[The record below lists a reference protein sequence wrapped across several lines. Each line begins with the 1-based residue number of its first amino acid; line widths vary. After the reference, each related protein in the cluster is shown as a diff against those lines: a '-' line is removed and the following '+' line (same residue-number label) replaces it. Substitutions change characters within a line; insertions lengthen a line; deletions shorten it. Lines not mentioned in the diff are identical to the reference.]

1 MATTIKSTN
10 LDFTSIKNN
19 LKTFLAQQDEFADY
33 NFEASGLSNILDVL
47 AYNTHYNGLIANFA
61 LNESFLGT
69 AQLRSS
75 LVSLAEG
82 IGYIPKSRT
91 ASRAVINISINLQ
104 DQAGRPSTIIL
115 PSGVVFESSI
125 DDISY
130 TFQTRETITATD
142 DGGGNY
148 VFKTTT
154 GSSDIEIFEGSQRT
168 KTFIADAAAQDA
180 LYIIPDKNMDMDTAI
195 IRVYESPTSI
205 AFTTYQNLKEATLI
219 NSATALYI
227 LKESPNEFFELSFG
241 DGIIFGVSPKAGYKI
256 EVDYL
261 SVSGPTS
268 NDGSLFT
275 AKSLV
280 SIPIEGNEEP
290 VQVTLDSQT
299 VTNSLGGDIKET
311 NQSIRTNA
319 PFQYA
324 TQNRMVTADD
334 YSSLV
339 LRNFST
345 LIKDIKSFGGEDAL
359 KPEFGSVFM
368 SIVFEDDV
376 PTSTQVTTKN
386 SIQELVDQLS
396 VVSFRLKFVDP
407 VTTFIETSTFFQYN
421 SKLTTLSRNTIT
433 DNVSQ
438 AVRNY
443 FNNSTGKFGQAYRRS
458 NILTLID
465 EVSPA
470 VLSSRMEVKM
480 QQRIVPRL
488 DAQNDFTL
496 RFPSPIAA
504 ADDKNFIIDSTP
516 FNIDNKAGKIR
527 NKLNSNKLQVVTLDG
542 QTTIVDNI
550 GDFNPSTGIISI
562 IGFIPS
568 GVIGGVNYIKIKAIP
583 ANQSAIAPQREDI
596 LQFDED
602 PSFASA
608 VLVESV

>member
-33 NFEASGLSNILDVL
+33 NFEASGLSNVLDVL

-82 IGYIPKSRT
+82 IGYIPKSKT
-91 ASRAVINISINLQ
+91 ASRAVVNFSVNLASLAQ
-104 DQAGRPSTIIL
+104 RPSTL
-115 PSGVVFESSI
+115 SLAPGVVFESSI
-125 DDISY
+125 DDVTY
-130 TFQTRETITATD
+130 AFQTRETVTATD
-142 DGGGNY
+142 DGSGLY
-148 VFKTTT
+148 QFKTNSGTAN
-154 GSSDIEIFEGSQRT
+154 IEIFEGTQKT
-168 KTFIADAAAQDA
+168 KTFIADAVSQDA
-180 LYIIPDKNMDMDTAI
+180 LYIIPDKNLDIDTAI
-195 IRVYESPTSI
+195 VRVYESPTSI
-205 AFTTYQNLKEATLI
+205 AFSTYQNLKNATLI

-227 LKESPNEFFELSFG
+227 LKESPNEYYELSFG
-241 DGIIFGVSPKAGYKI
+241 DGVTFGVTPKAGYKI

-261 SVSGPTS
+261 SVAGAAANEGSVFTPISQVNVGGSGYTIS
-268 NDGSLFT
+268 
-275 AKSLV
+275 A
-280 SIPIEGNEEP
+280 
-290 VQVTLDSQT
+290 QT
-299 VTNSLGGDIKET
+299 VTNSLGGDAKET
-311 NQSIRTNA
+311 NQSIRVNA

-359 KPEFGSVFM
+359 KPEYGAVYM

-376 PTSTQVTTKN
+376 PSTTQTATKN

-396 VVSFRLKFVDP
+396 VVSFRLRFLDP
-407 VTTFIETSTFFQYN
+407 VTTFIETNSFFQFN
-421 SKLTTLSRNTIT
+421 PKLTTLSLNSIT
-433 DNVSQ
+433 DSVNVV
-438 AVRNY
+438 VRDY
-443 FNNSTGKFGQAYRRS
+443 FSANTGKFGEAYRRS

-496 RFPSPIAA
+496 RYPASIAP
-504 ADDKNFIIDSTP
+504 ADDVNYIVNSTP
-516 FNIDNKAGKIR
+516 FNVDGQAVKIR
-527 NKLNSNKLQVVTLDG
+527 NKLSSTKLEIVSLDG
-542 QTTIVDNI
+542 LTVVVDNV
-550 GDFNPSTGIISI
+550 GSFDPPNGVLSLVGFKPNSI
-562 IGFIPS
+562 
-568 GVIGGVNYIKIKAIP
+568 IGGVNFIKVSVIP
-583 ANQSAIAPQREDI
+583 ANQSAISPQRQDI
-596 LQFDED
+596 LEFDED

-608 VLVESV
+608 VIVTSV

>member
-91 ASRAVINISINLQ
+91 ASRATVNFSVDLSGL
-104 DQAGRPSTIIL
+104 AERPSTVSL
-115 PSGVVFESSI
+115 APGVAFESSI
-125 DDISY
+125 DDVTYNFS
-130 TFQTRETITATD
+130 TRETVTATD
-142 DGGGNY
+142 DGSGIY
-148 VFKTTT
+148 QFKSIS
-154 GSSDIEIFEGSQRT
+154 GSTSIEIFEGVEKT
-168 KTFIADAAAQDA
+168 KTFIADAVSQDA
-180 LYIIPDKNMDMDTAI
+180 LYIIPDKNMDIDTAI
-195 IRVYESPTSI
+195 IRVYESPTSV
-205 AFTTYQNLKEATLI
+205 AFTTYQNIKKATLI
-219 NSATALYI
+219 NAQTALYI

-241 DGIIFGVSPKAGYKI
+241 DGVTFGITPKAGYKI

-261 SVSGPTS
+261 SVSGPIA
-268 NDGSLFT
+268 NDGALFT
-275 AKSLV
+275 
-280 SIPIEGNEEP
+280 PIS
-290 VQVTLDSQT
+290 QVNVGGTGYTITAQT
-299 VTNSLGGDIKET
+299 VTNSLGGDVKESE
-311 NQSIRTNA
+311 QSIRTNA

-345 LIKDIKSFGGEDAL
+345 LIKDIKSFGGENAL
-359 KPEFGSVFM
+359 KPEFGAVYM

-376 PTSTQVTTKN
+376 TDATKTSTKN
-386 SIQELVDQLS
+386 SIQDLVDQLA
-396 VVSFRLKFVDP
+396 VVSFKLRYLDP
-407 VTTFIETSTFFQYN
+407 VTTFIETNTFFQFN
-421 SKLTTLSRNTIT
+421 PKLTTLSLNSIT
-433 DNVSQ
+433 DSVNTVI
-438 AVRNY
+438 REY
-443 FNNSTGKFGQAYRRS
+443 FSINTGKFSQAFRRS
-458 NILTLID
+458 NILSLID
-465 EVSPA
+465 DVSPA

-480 QQRIVPRL
+480 QQRIIPRL
-488 DAQNDFTL
+488 DAQNDFDL
-496 RFPSPIAA
+496 RFPTSIQA
-504 ADDKNFIIDSTP
+504 ADDKDFIIDSSA
-516 FNIDNKAGKIR
+516 FNVNNKSAKIR

-542 QTTIVDNI
+542 DTVIVDNV
-550 GDFNPSTGIISI
+550 GSFDPASGIISLV
-562 IGFIPS
+562 GLRPS
-568 GVIGGVNYIKIKAIP
+568 SIIGGVNYIKIKAVP

-608 VLVESV
+608 VIVESV

>member
-91 ASRAVINISINLQ
+91 ASRAVVTFSTNLSTL
-104 DQAGRPSTIIL
+104 AERPTTVSL
-115 PSGVVFESSI
+115 APGVVFESTV
-125 DDISY
+125 DDITY
-130 TFQTRETITATD
+130 TFQTRETVTATD
-142 DGGGNY
+142 DGSGIY
-148 VFKTTT
+148 QFKTND
-154 GSSDIEIFEGSQRT
+154 GSTNIEIFEGTQRT
-168 KTFIADAAAQDA
+168 KTFIADAVSQDA
-180 LYIIPDKNMDMDTAI
+180 LYIIPDKNMDMDTTVV
-195 IRVYESPTSI
+195 RVYESPTSA
-205 AFTTYQNLKEATLI
+205 AFTTYQNLKVATLI

-241 DGIIFGVSPKAGYKI
+241 DGITFGVTPKAGYKI

-261 SVSGPTS
+261 SVSGPNA
-268 NDGSLFT
+268 NDGALFT
-275 AKSLV
+275 
-280 SIPIEGNEEP
+280 PIS
-290 VQVTLDSQT
+290 QVNVGGTGYTITAQT

-359 KPEFGSVFM
+359 KPEFGAVYM
-368 SIVFEDDV
+368 SIVFEDGV
-376 PTSTQVTTKN
+376 PLSTQTTTKN
-386 SIQELVDQLS
+386 SIQDLVDQLS
-396 VVSFRLKFVDP
+396 VVSFRLRYLDP
-407 VTTFIETSTFFQYN
+407 TTTFIETNTFFQFN
-421 SKLTTLSRNTIT
+421 PKLTTLSLNSLT
-433 DNVSQ
+433 DNVNTI
-438 AVRNY
+438 VRDY
-443 FNNSTGKFGQAYRRS
+443 FNTNTGKFGQAYRRS
-458 NILTLID
+458 NLLTLID

-480 QQRIVPRL
+480 QQRITPRL
-488 DAQNDFTL
+488 DVQNDFTL
-496 RFPSPIAA
+496 RYPASIAP
-504 ADDKNFIIDSTP
+504 ADDINFIVNSSP
-516 FNIDNKAGKIR
+516 FNIDNRSGKIV

-542 QTTIVDNI
+542 LTVIVDNV
-550 GDFNPSTGIISI
+550 GSFDAATGVLSLVGFKPNSI
-562 IGFIPS
+562 
-568 GVIGGVNYIKIKAIP
+568 IGGVNYIKISATP

-608 VLVESV
+608 VIVESV

>member
-91 ASRAVINISINLQ
+91 AARATVNLSVNLTSL
-104 DQAGRPSTIIL
+104 AERPSSISL
-115 PSGVVFESSI
+115 APGVQFESSI
-125 DDISY
+125 DDVTYS
-130 TFQTRETITATD
+130 FQTRGTVTATD
-142 DGGGNY
+142 DGSGIY
-148 VFKTTT
+148 QFKTTT
-154 GSSDIEIFEGSQRT
+154 GSSNIDIFEGVQKT
-168 KTFIADAAAQDA
+168 KAFIADAISQDA
-180 LYIIPDKNMDMDTAI
+180 LYIIPDKNVDMDTAI
-195 IRVYESPTSI
+195 VRVYESPTSV
-205 AFTTYQNLKEATLI
+205 AFTTYQNIKTATLI
-219 NSATALYI
+219 NSQTALYI

-241 DGIIFGVSPKAGYKI
+241 DGITFGVTPKAGYKI
-256 EVDYL
+256 EIDYL
-261 SVSGPTS
+261 SVSGPIA
-268 NDGSLFT
+268 NDGSVFNAIT
-275 AKSLV
+275 EVSVGNTGFSLA
-280 SIPIEGNEEP
+280 
-290 VQVTLDSQT
+290 TQT
-299 VTNSLGGDIKET
+299 VTNSIGGDVKEST
-311 NQSIRTNA
+311 QSIRTNA

-345 LIKDIKSFGGEDAL
+345 LIKDIKSFGGENAL
-359 KPEFGSVFM
+359 KPEFGAVYM

-376 PTSTQVTTKN
+376 TLATQNITKN
-386 SIQELVDQLS
+386 SIQDLVDQLS
-396 VVSFRLKFVDP
+396 VVSFRLRYLDP
-407 VTTFIETSTFFQYN
+407 VTTFIESSTFFQFN
-421 SKLTTLSRNTIT
+421 PKLTTLSLNSITDSVNTI
-433 DNVSQ
+433 
-438 AVRNY
+438 VRDY
-443 FNNSTGKFGQAYRRS
+443 FDNSTGKFSEAFRRS
-458 NILTLID
+458 NVLTLVD

-480 QQRIVPRL
+480 QQRITPRL

-496 RFPSPIAA
+496 RFPTSIQA
-504 ADDKNFIIDSTP
+504 ADDKNFIVDSSA
-516 FNIDNKAGKIR
+516 FNISNRSAKLR

-542 QTTIVDNI
+542 DTVIIDNV
-550 GDFNPSTGIISI
+550 GSFDPA
-562 IGFIPS
+562 S
-568 GVIGGVNYIKIKAIP
+568 GVVSLVGFKPSSIIGGVNYIKVKAIP
-583 ANQSAIAPQREDI
+583 ANQSAIAPLREDI
-596 LQFDED
+596 LEYDEG

-608 VLVESV
+608 VVVESV

>member
-91 ASRAVINISINLQ
+91 ASRATVNFSVDLSGL
-104 DQAGRPSTIIL
+104 AERPSTVSL
-115 PSGVVFESSI
+115 APGVAFESSI
-125 DDISY
+125 DDITYNFS
-130 TFQTRETITATD
+130 TRETVTATD
-142 DGGGNY
+142 DGSGIY
-148 VFKTTT
+148 QFKNIS
-154 GSSDIEIFEGSQRT
+154 GSASIEIFEGVQKT
-168 KTFIADAAAQDA
+168 KTFIADAISQDA
-180 LYIIPDKNMDMDTAI
+180 LYIIPDKNMDIDTAI
-195 IRVYESPTSI
+195 IRVYESPTSV
-205 AFTTYQNLKEATLI
+205 AFTTYQNIKKATLI
-219 NSATALYI
+219 NAQTALYI

-241 DGIIFGVSPKAGYKI
+241 DGVTFGITPKAGYKI

-261 SVSGPTS
+261 SVSGPIA
-268 NDGSLFT
+268 NDGALFT
-275 AKSLV
+275 
-280 SIPIEGNEEP
+280 PIS
-290 VQVTLDSQT
+290 QVNVGGTGYTIIAQT
-299 VTNSLGGDIKET
+299 VTNSIGGDVKESE
-311 NQSIRTNA
+311 QSIRTNA

-345 LIKDIKSFGGEDAL
+345 LIKDIKSFGGENAL
-359 KPEFGSVFM
+359 KPEFGAVYM

-376 PTSTQVTTKN
+376 TDATKTSTKN
-386 SIQELVDQLS
+386 SIQDLVDQLA
-396 VVSFRLKFVDP
+396 VVSFKLRYLDP
-407 VTTFIETSTFFQYN
+407 VTTFIETNTFFQFN
-421 SKLTTLSRNTIT
+421 PKLTTLSLNSVTDSVNTII
-433 DNVSQ
+433 
-438 AVRNY
+438 REY
-443 FNNSTGKFGQAYRRS
+443 FSVNTGKFSQAFRRS
-458 NILTLID
+458 NILSLVD
-465 EVSPA
+465 DVSPA

-480 QQRIVPRL
+480 QQRIIPRL
-488 DAQNDFTL
+488 DAQNDFDL
-496 RFPSPIAA
+496 RFPTSIQA
-504 ADDKNFIIDSTP
+504 ADDKDFIIDSSA
-516 FNIDNKAGKIR
+516 FNINNKSAKIR
-527 NKLNSNKLQVVTLDG
+527 NKLSSNKLQVVTLDG
-542 QTTIVDNI
+542 DTVIVDNV
-550 GDFNPSTGIISI
+550 GSFDPA
-562 IGFIPS
+562 S
-568 GVIGGVNYIKIKAIP
+568 GVISLVGLKPSSIIGGVNYIKIKAVP

-608 VLVESV
+608 VTVESV

>member
-10 LDFTSIKNN
+10 LDFTSIKSN

-82 IGYIPKSRT
+82 IGYIPKSKS
-91 ASRAVINISINLQ
+91 ASRATVNFSVNLTSLSERPTTISLS
-104 DQAGRPSTIIL
+104 P
-115 PSGVVFESSI
+115 GVVFESSI
-125 DDISY
+125 DDVTY
-130 TFQTRETITATD
+130 TFQTRETVEASD
-142 DGGGNY
+142 DGSGIY
-148 VFKTTT
+148 QFKNIV
-154 GSSDIEIFEGSQRT
+154 GSTDIEIFEGAQRT
-168 KTFIADAAAQDA
+168 KIFIADAASQDA
-180 LYIIPDKNMDMDTAI
+180 LYIIPDKNLDLDTTI
-195 IRVYESPTSI
+195 VRVYQSPTSV
-205 AFTTYQNLKEATLI
+205 AFDTYQNLKDATLI
-219 NSATALYI
+219 NASTALYI

-241 DGIIFGVSPKAGYKI
+241 DGATFGVTPKAGYKI

-261 SVSGPTS
+261 SVAGPDA
-268 NDGSLFT
+268 NDGVLFT
-275 AKSLV
+275 
-280 SIPIEGNEEP
+280 PTT
-290 VQVTLDSQT
+290 QVNVGGQAFTISAQT

-359 KPEFGSVFM
+359 KPEFGAVYM

-376 PTSTQVTTKN
+376 LPSSQITTKN

-396 VVSFRLKFVDP
+396 IVSFRLRFLDP
-407 VTTFIETSTFFQYN
+407 TTTFVETNTFFQLN
-421 SKLTTLSRNTIT
+421 PKLTTLSLNSIT
-433 DNVSQ
+433 DSVNTV
-438 AVRNY
+438 VRNY
-443 FNNSTGKFGQAYRRS
+443 FSGNTGKFGLAYRRS
-458 NILTLID
+458 NLLSLID
-465 EVSPA
+465 DVSPA

-480 QQRIVPRL
+480 QQRVVPIL
-488 DAQNDFTL
+488 DAQNDFEL
-496 RFPSPIAA
+496 RFPASIAP
-504 ADDKNFIIDSTP
+504 ADDVNYIVSSTP
-516 FNIDNKAGKIR
+516 FNIDNRAGRIR
-527 NKLNSNKLQVVTLDG
+527 NKLNSSKLEIVTLDG
-542 QTTIVDNI
+542 LTTIVDNI
-550 GDFNPSTGIISI
+550 GSFNAIEGVLNLVGFKPSSI
-562 IGFIPS
+562 IGA
-568 GVIGGVNYIKIKAIP
+568 VNYVKVSVIP
-583 ANQSAIAPQREDI
+583 ANQSAIAPQRQDI

-608 VLVESV
+608 VIVESV

>member
-91 ASRAVINISINLQ
+91 ASRAVVTFSINLTSL
-104 DQAGRPSTIIL
+104 AERPTTVSL
-115 PSGVVFESSI
+115 APGVVFESSI
-125 DDISY
+125 DDITY
-130 TFQTRETITATD
+130 TFQTRETVTATD
-142 DGGGNY
+142 DGSGIY
-148 VFKTTT
+148 SFKTNA
-154 GSSDIEIFEGSQRT
+154 GSTNIEIFEGTQRT
-168 KTFIADAAAQDA
+168 KTFIADAVSQDA
-180 LYIIPDKNMDMDTAI
+180 LYIIPDKNLDVDTTI
-195 IRVYESPTSI
+195 VRVYESPTSV
-205 AFTTYQNLKEATLI
+205 AFTTYQNLKQATLI
-219 NSATALYI
+219 NAATALYI

-241 DGIIFGVSPKAGYKI
+241 DGITFGVTPKAGYKI

-261 SVSGPTS
+261 SVQGPAA
-268 NDGSLFT
+268 NDGALFT
-275 AKSLV
+275 
-280 SIPIEGNEEP
+280 PIS
-290 VQVTLDSQT
+290 QVNVGGTGYTITAQT

-359 KPEFGSVFM
+359 KPEFGAVYM

-376 PTSTQVTTKN
+376 PLSTQTATKN
-386 SIQELVDQLS
+386 SIQDLVDQLS
-396 VVSFRLKFVDP
+396 VVSFRLRYLDP
-407 VTTFIETSTFFQYN
+407 ITTFIETNTFFQFN
-421 SKLTTLSRNTIT
+421 PKLTTLSLNSIT
-433 DNVSQ
+433 DNVNTI
-438 AVRNY
+438 VRDY
-443 FNNSTGKFGQAYRRS
+443 FSTNTGKFGQAYRRS

-480 QQRIVPRL
+480 QQRITPRL

-496 RFPSPIAA
+496 RYPVSIAP
-504 ADDKNFIIDSTP
+504 ADDINHIVDSTP
-516 FNIDNKAGKIR
+516 FNIDNTAGKIR
-527 NKLNSNKLQVVTLDG
+527 NKLNSNKLQIVTLDG
-542 QTTIVDNI
+542 LTTIVDNV
-550 GDFNPSTGIISI
+550 GSFDAATGILYLVGFKPNSI
-562 IGFIPS
+562 
-568 GVIGGVNYIKIKAIP
+568 IGGVNYVKISATP

-608 VLVESV
+608 VIVESV

>member
-91 ASRAVINISINLQ
+91 ASRATVNFSVDLSGL
-104 DQAGRPSTIIL
+104 AERPSTVSL
-115 PSGVVFESSI
+115 APGVAFESSI
-125 DDISY
+125 DDVTYNFS
-130 TFQTRETITATD
+130 TRETVTATD
-142 DGGGNY
+142 DGSGIY
-148 VFKTTT
+148 QFKNIS
-154 GSSDIEIFEGSQRT
+154 GSASIEIFEGVQKT
-168 KTFIADAAAQDA
+168 KTFIADAISQDA
-180 LYIIPDKNMDMDTAI
+180 LYIIPDKNMDIDTAI
-195 IRVYESPTSI
+195 IRVYESPTSV
-205 AFTTYQNLKEATLI
+205 AFTTYQNIKKATLI
-219 NSATALYI
+219 NAQTALYI

-241 DGIIFGVSPKAGYKI
+241 DGVTFGITPKAGYKI

-261 SVSGPTS
+261 SVSGPIA
-268 NDGSLFT
+268 NDGALFT
-275 AKSLV
+275 
-280 SIPIEGNEEP
+280 PIS
-290 VQVTLDSQT
+290 QVNVGGTGYTITAQT
-299 VTNSLGGDIKET
+299 VTNSLGGDVKESE
-311 NQSIRTNA
+311 QSIRTNA

-345 LIKDIKSFGGEDAL
+345 LIKDIKSFGGENAL
-359 KPEFGSVFM
+359 KPEFGAVYM

-376 PTSTQVTTKN
+376 TDATKTSTKN
-386 SIQELVDQLS
+386 SIQDLVDQLA
-396 VVSFRLKFVDP
+396 VVSFKLRYLDP
-407 VTTFIETSTFFQYN
+407 VTTFIETNTFFQFN
-421 SKLTTLSRNTIT
+421 PKLTTLSLNSVTDSVNTVI
-433 DNVSQ
+433 
-438 AVRNY
+438 REY
-443 FNNSTGKFGQAYRRS
+443 FSINTGKFSQAFRRS
-458 NILTLID
+458 NILSLID
-465 EVSPA
+465 DVSPA

-480 QQRIVPRL
+480 QQRIIPRL
-488 DAQNDFTL
+488 DAQNDFDL
-496 RFPSPIAA
+496 RFPTSIQA
-504 ADDKNFIIDSTP
+504 ADDKDFIIDSSA
-516 FNIDNKAGKIR
+516 FNVNNKSAKIR

-542 QTTIVDNI
+542 DTVIVDNV
-550 GDFNPSTGIISI
+550 GSFDPASGIISLV
-562 IGFIPS
+562 GLRPS
-568 GVIGGVNYIKIKAIP
+568 SIIGGVNYIKIKAVP

-608 VLVESV
+608 VIVESV

>member
-91 ASRAVINISINLQ
+91 ASRAVVTFSINLSSL
-104 DQAGRPSTIIL
+104 AERPTTVSL
-115 PSGVVFESSI
+115 APGVVFESSI
-125 DDISY
+125 DDITY
-130 TFQTRETITATD
+130 TFQTRETVTATD
-142 DGGGNY
+142 DGSGIY
-148 VFKTTT
+148 SFKTNA
-154 GSSDIEIFEGSQRT
+154 GSTNIEIFEGTQRT
-168 KTFIADAAAQDA
+168 KTFIADAVSQDA
-180 LYIIPDKNMDMDTAI
+180 LYIIPDKNLDVDTTI
-195 IRVYESPTSI
+195 VRVYESPTSV
-205 AFTTYQNLKEATLI
+205 AFTTYQNLKQATLI
-219 NSATALYI
+219 NAATALYI

-241 DGIIFGVSPKAGYKI
+241 DGITFGVTPKAGYKI

-261 SVSGPTS
+261 SVQGPDA
-268 NDGSLFT
+268 NDGALFT
-275 AKSLV
+275 
-280 SIPIEGNEEP
+280 PIS
-290 VQVTLDSQT
+290 QVNVGGTGYTITSQT

-359 KPEFGSVFM
+359 KPEFGAVYM

-376 PTSTQVTTKN
+376 PLSTQTTTKN
-386 SIQELVDQLS
+386 SIQDLVDQLS
-396 VVSFRLKFVDP
+396 VVSFRLRYLDP
-407 VTTFIETSTFFQYN
+407 VTTFIETNTFFQFN
-421 SKLTTLSRNTIT
+421 PKLTTLSLNSIT
-433 DNVSQ
+433 DNVNTI
-438 AVRNY
+438 VRDY
-443 FNNSTGKFGQAYRRS
+443 FNTNTGKFGQAYRRS

-488 DAQNDFTL
+488 DAQNDFNL
-496 RFPSPIAA
+496 KYPSSIAPS
-504 ADDKNFIIDSTP
+504 DD
-516 FNIDNKAGKIR
+516 
-527 NKLNSNKLQVVTLDG
+527 
-542 QTTIVDNI
+542 
-550 GDFNPSTGIISI
+550 
-562 IGFIPS
+562 
-568 GVIGGVNYIKIKAIP
+568 VNYIVDSILFIFKYPYCLIKCLI
-583 ANQSAIAPQREDI
+583 I
-596 LQFDED
+596 
-602 PSFASA
+602 
-608 VLVESV
+608 

>member
-91 ASRAVINISINLQ
+91 ASRAVVTFSINLSTL
-104 DQAGRPSTIIL
+104 AERPTTVSL
-115 PSGVVFESSI
+115 APGVVFESSI
-125 DDISY
+125 DDITY
-130 TFQTRETITATD
+130 TFQTRETVTATD
-142 DGGGNY
+142 DGSGIY
-148 VFKTTT
+148 SFKTND
-154 GSSDIEIFEGSQRT
+154 GSTNIEIFEGTQRT
-168 KTFIADAAAQDA
+168 KTFIADAVSQDA
-180 LYIIPDKNMDMDTAI
+180 LYIIPDKNMDMDTAVV
-195 IRVYESPTSI
+195 RVYESPTSV
-205 AFTTYQNLKEATLI
+205 AFTTYQNLKVATLI
-219 NSATALYI
+219 NAATALYI

-241 DGIIFGVSPKAGYKI
+241 DGITFGVTPKAGYKI

-261 SVSGPTS
+261 SVQGPAA
-268 NDGSLFT
+268 NDGALFT
-275 AKSLV
+275 
-280 SIPIEGNEEP
+280 PIS
-290 VQVTLDSQT
+290 QVNVGGTGYTITAQT

-345 LIKDIKSFGGEDAL
+345 LIKDINSFGGEDAL
-359 KPEFGSVFM
+359 KPEFGAVYM
-368 SIVFEDDV
+368 SIVFEEDV
-376 PTSTQVTTKN
+376 PLSTQTATKN
-386 SIQELVDQLS
+386 SIQDLVDQLS
-396 VVSFRLKFVDP
+396 VVSFRLRYLDP
-407 VTTFIETSTFFQYN
+407 TTTFIETNTFFQFN
-421 SKLTTLSRNTIT
+421 PKLTTLSLNSLT
-433 DNVSQ
+433 DNVNTI
-438 AVRNY
+438 VRDY
-443 FNNSTGKFGQAYRRS
+443 FSTNTGKFGQAYRRS
-458 NILTLID
+458 NLLTLID

-480 QQRIVPRL
+480 QQRITPRL

-496 RFPSPIAA
+496 RYPAAIAP
-504 ADDKNFIIDSTP
+504 ADDINFIVNSSP
-516 FNIDNKAGKIR
+516 FNIDNRAGKIV

-542 QTTIVDNI
+542 LTTIVDNV
-550 GDFNPSTGIISI
+550 GSFDAATGVLSLVGFKPNSI
-562 IGFIPS
+562 
-568 GVIGGVNYIKIKAIP
+568 IGGVNYVKISATP

-608 VLVESV
+608 VIVESV

>member
-91 ASRAVINISINLQ
+91 ASRAVVTFSINLSSL
-104 DQAGRPSTIIL
+104 AERPTTVSL
-115 PSGVVFESSI
+115 APGVVFESSI
-125 DDISY
+125 DDITY
-130 TFQTRETITATD
+130 TFQTRETVTATD
-142 DGGGNY
+142 DGSGIY
-148 VFKTTT
+148 SFKTNA
-154 GSSDIEIFEGSQRT
+154 GSTNIEIFEGAQKT
-168 KTFIADAAAQDA
+168 KTFIADAVSQDA
-180 LYIIPDKNMDMDTAI
+180 LYIIPDKNLDVDTTI
-195 IRVYESPTSI
+195 VRVYESPTSV
-205 AFTTYQNLKEATLI
+205 AFTTYQNLKQATLI
-219 NSATALYI
+219 NAATALYI

-241 DGIIFGVSPKAGYKI
+241 DGITFGVTPKAGYKI

-261 SVSGPTS
+261 SVQGPAA
-268 NDGSLFT
+268 NDGALFT
-275 AKSLV
+275 
-280 SIPIEGNEEP
+280 PIS
-290 VQVTLDSQT
+290 QVNVGGTGYTITAQT

-345 LIKDIKSFGGEDAL
+345 LIKDIKSFGGEDAV
-359 KPEFGSVFM
+359 KPEFGAVYM

-376 PTSTQVTTKN
+376 PLSTQTTTKN
-386 SIQELVDQLS
+386 SIQDLVDQLS
-396 VVSFRLKFVDP
+396 VVSFRLRYLDP
-407 VTTFIETSTFFQYN
+407 VTTFIETNTFFQFN
-421 SKLTTLSRNTIT
+421 PKLTTLSLNSIT
-433 DNVSQ
+433 DNVNTI
-438 AVRNY
+438 VRDY
-443 FNNSTGKFGQAYRRS
+443 FSTNTGKFGQAYRRS

-496 RFPSPIAA
+496 RYPTSIAP
-504 ADDKNFIIDSTP
+504 ADDINYIIDSTP
-516 FNIDNKAGKIR
+516 FNIDNTAGKIR
-527 NKLNSNKLQVVTLDG
+527 NKLNSNKLQIVTLDG
-542 QTTIVDNI
+542 LTTIVDNV
-550 GDFNPSTGIISI
+550 GTFDAATGILSLVGFKPNSI
-562 IGFIPS
+562 
-568 GVIGGVNYIKIKAIP
+568 IGGVNYVKVSAVP

-608 VLVESV
+608 VIVESV

>member
-91 ASRAVINISINLQ
+91 ASRATVNFSVDLSGL
-104 DQAGRPSTIIL
+104 AERPSTVSL
-115 PSGVVFESSI
+115 APGVAFESSI
-125 DDISY
+125 DDVTYNFS
-130 TFQTRETITATD
+130 TRETVTATD
-142 DGGGNY
+142 DGSGIY
-148 VFKTTT
+148 QFKNIS
-154 GSSDIEIFEGSQRT
+154 GSASIEIFEGVQKT
-168 KTFIADAAAQDA
+168 KTFIADAISQDA
-180 LYIIPDKNMDMDTAI
+180 LYIIPDKNMDIDTAI
-195 IRVYESPTSI
+195 IRVYESPTSV
-205 AFTTYQNLKEATLI
+205 AFTTYQNIKKATLI
-219 NSATALYI
+219 NAQTALYI

-241 DGIIFGVSPKAGYKI
+241 DGVTFGITPKAGYKI

-261 SVSGPTS
+261 SVSGPIA
-268 NDGSLFT
+268 NDGALFT
-275 AKSLV
+275 
-280 SIPIEGNEEP
+280 PIS
-290 VQVTLDSQT
+290 QVNVGGTGYTITAQT
-299 VTNSLGGDIKET
+299 VTNSLGGDVKESE
-311 NQSIRTNA
+311 QSIRTNA

-345 LIKDIKSFGGEDAL
+345 LIKDIKSFGGENAL
-359 KPEFGSVFM
+359 KPEFGAVYM

-376 PTSTQVTTKN
+376 TDATKTSTKN
-386 SIQELVDQLS
+386 SIQDLVDQLA
-396 VVSFRLKFVDP
+396 VVSFKLRYLDP
-407 VTTFIETSTFFQYN
+407 VTTFIETNTFFQFN
-421 SKLTTLSRNTIT
+421 PKLTTLSLNSIT
-433 DNVSQ
+433 DSVNTVI
-438 AVRNY
+438 REY
-443 FNNSTGKFGQAYRRS
+443 FSINTGKFSQAFRRS
-458 NILTLID
+458 NILSLID
-465 EVSPA
+465 DVSPA

-480 QQRIVPRL
+480 QQRIIPRL
-488 DAQNDFTL
+488 DAQNDFDL
-496 RFPSPIAA
+496 RFPTSIQA
-504 ADDKNFIIDSTP
+504 ADDKDFIIDSSA
-516 FNIDNKAGKIR
+516 FNVNNKSAKIR

-542 QTTIVDNI
+542 DTVIVDNV
-550 GDFNPSTGIISI
+550 GSFDPASGIISLV
-562 IGFIPS
+562 GLRPS
-568 GVIGGVNYIKIKAIP
+568 SIIGGVNYIKIKAVP

-608 VLVESV
+608 VIVESV

>member
-10 LDFTSIKNN
+10 LDFTSIKSN

-82 IGYIPKSRT
+82 IGYIPKSKS
-91 ASRAVINISINLQ
+91 ASRATINFSVNLTSLAERPTTISL
-104 DQAGRPSTIIL
+104 AP
-115 PSGVVFESSI
+115 GVVFESSI
-125 DDISY
+125 DDVTY
-130 TFQTRETITATD
+130 TFQTRETVEAFD
-142 DGGGNY
+142 DGSGIY
-148 VFKTTT
+148 QFKNIAGTT
-154 GSSDIEIFEGSQRT
+154 DIEIFEGAQRT
-168 KTFIADAAAQDA
+168 KIFIADAVSQDA
-180 LYIIPDKNMDMDTAI
+180 LYIIPDKNLDLDTTI
-195 IRVYESPTSI
+195 VRVYESPTSI
-205 AFTTYQNLKEATLI
+205 AFNTYQNLQDATLI
-219 NSATALYI
+219 NASTALYI

-241 DGIIFGVSPKAGYKI
+241 DGVTFGVTPKAGYKI

-261 SVSGPTS
+261 SVSGPDA
-268 NDGSLFT
+268 NDGVLFT
-275 AKSLV
+275 
-280 SIPIEGNEEP
+280 PTT
-290 VQVTLDSQT
+290 QVNVGGSAFTISAQT
-299 VTNSLGGDIKET
+299 VTNSLGGDVKET

-359 KPEFGSVFM
+359 KPEFGAVYM

-376 PTSTQVTTKN
+376 LPGTQTATKN

-396 VVSFRLKFVDP
+396 IVSFRLRYLDP
-407 VTTFIETSTFFQYN
+407 ITTFVETNTFFQLN
-421 SKLTTLSRNTIT
+421 PKLTTLSLNSIT
-433 DNVSQ
+433 DSVNSV
-438 AVRNY
+438 VRNY
-443 FNNSTGKFGQAYRRS
+443 FSGNTGKFGQAYRRS
-458 NILTLID
+458 NLLSLID
-465 EVSPA
+465 DISPA

-488 DAQNDFTL
+488 DAQNDFEL
-496 RFPSPIAA
+496 RFPVSIAP
-504 ADDKNFIIDSTP
+504 ADDVNHIVNSTP
-516 FNIDNKAGKIR
+516 FNIDNRAGKIR
-527 NKLNSNKLQVVTLDG
+527 NKLNSNKLEVVTLDG
-542 QTTIVDNI
+542 LTIIVDNV
-550 GDFNPSTGIISI
+550 GSFNATEGILNLVGFKPSSI
-562 IGFIPS
+562 IGA
-568 GVIGGVNYIKIKAIP
+568 VNYIKVSVTP
-583 ANQSAIAPQREDI
+583 ANQSAIAPQRQDI

-608 VLVESV
+608 VIVESV